1 MAVKEIAL
9 SEEVRRSGAWGR
21 FLRRRTFI
29 VDRGLQLQL
38 LAVSLGQILFFGAV
52 LSSGLF
58 LPLVVQL
65 LSGPVDAIATE
76 RAAAY
81 FLKLHST
88 FWAAAFLA
96 LAAVMLHALQ
106 VSHRL
111 AGPLYRLRLA
121 IDAVAEGR
129 DIRTIHL
136 RRGDYLHAEIEHVN
150 RLIERA
156 RLRGR
161 EASDLRHA
169 LDQCLDRLQ
178 AIRPRVEQAEA
189 RDAIEQ
195 LLAHRAQIDY
205 ILADLKPEE

>member
-1 MAVKEIAL
+1 MAVKDVAL
-9 SEEVRRSGAWGR
+9 SGEVGRTGSWGR
-21 FLRRRTFI
+21 FFRRRTFI

-65 LSGPVDAIATE
+65 LSGPVDALATE

-88 FWAAAFLA
+88 FWAAAVLA

-106 VSHRL
+106 VSHRV

-121 IDAVAEGR
+121 IDALTDGR
-129 DIRTIHL
+129 HTRTIHL
-136 RRGDYLHAEIEHVN
+136 RHGDYLHTEIDHLN

-156 RLRGR
+156 RQRGK
-161 EASDLRHA
+161 EASELRQA

-178 AIRPRVEQAEA
+178 SIRPRVEQAEA

-205 ILADLKPEE
+205 LLADLKPEE